1 MDFSDD
7 QLVRAWGELPEELRA
22 MLFLIDVEQ
31 LSPRKVA
38 RMMDVP
44 VEIVR
49 NRSTRARAI
58 LKRKLLFYCQPVASS
73 KGKNV

>member
-1 MDFSDD
+1 MDFSDE

-22 MLFLIDVEQ
+22 TLFLVDIKQ

-44 VEIVR
+44 VDIVR
-49 NRSTRARAI
+49 NQATCARAM
-58 LKRKLLFYCQPVASS
+58 LKRKLLSYCQPVASS
-73 KGKNV
+73 EGKNV